1 MWSRLDVSRI
11 NIDGKHTKSV
21 PWEVLF
27 REQEFHMGNNET
39 IGYNKGESNWRKG
52 EKTMVERS
60 QMNQIIA
67 ELCRGISAIFP
78 DDRLEPIL
86 FGSYARGDAEEGSDI
101 DILVLVDSPQEE
113 ISHREWEI
121 GDIAGE
127 LLLNYGVLVSPVVEN
142 RDYYQR
148 NAEILPFFRNIQ
160 REGVRMNA

>member
-1 MWSRLDVSRI
+1 MSSVIEKPEYAFLKENENLKG
-11 NIDGKHTKSV
+11 NIC
-21 PWEVLF
+21 LL
-27 REQEFHMGNNET
+27 T
-39 IGYNKGESNWRKG
+39 IG
-52 EKTMVERS
+52 
-60 QMNQIIA
+60 
-67 ELCRGISAIFP
+67 
-78 DDRLEPIL
+78 
-86 FGSYARGDAEEGSDI
+86 GSRAYGTNIEGSDI
-101 DILVLVDSPQEE
+101 DVLVLVDSPQEE

>member
-1 MWSRLDVSRI
+1 
-11 NIDGKHTKSV
+11 
-21 PWEVLF
+21 
-27 REQEFHMGNNET
+27 
-39 IGYNKGESNWRKG
+39 
-52 EKTMVERS
+52 MVERS

-86 FGSYARGDAEEGSDI
+86 FGSYASGDAEEGSDI
-101 DILVLVDSPQEE
+101 DVLVLVDSPQEE